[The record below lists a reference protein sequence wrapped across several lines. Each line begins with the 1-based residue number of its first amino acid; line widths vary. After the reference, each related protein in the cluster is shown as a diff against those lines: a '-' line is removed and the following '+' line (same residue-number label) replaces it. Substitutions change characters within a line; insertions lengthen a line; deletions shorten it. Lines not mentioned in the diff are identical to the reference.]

1 MVQGRR
7 GLEISRVVLKGSVFK
22 DTILRIKMFV
32 LADDSIRMKRKL
44 NTFIMLE
51 KIIANLERTIKNG
64 GKLEVITVLKRKLK
78 ELKKNRKHEL

>member
-1 MVQGRR
+1 
-7 GLEISRVVLKGSVFK
+7 
-22 DTILRIKMFV
+22 
-32 LADDSIRMKRKL
+32 
-44 NTFIMLE
+44 MLE